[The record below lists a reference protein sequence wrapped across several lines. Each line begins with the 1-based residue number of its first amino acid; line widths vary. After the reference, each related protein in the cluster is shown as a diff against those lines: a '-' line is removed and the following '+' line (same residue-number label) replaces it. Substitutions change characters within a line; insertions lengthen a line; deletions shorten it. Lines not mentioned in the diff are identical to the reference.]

1 MAQAETEKG
10 DALMHL
16 LIILSIFYSGD
27 NAHDYFESA
36 KGDAQ
41 NLIGG
46 IGLSIFNMI
55 HIEYRLEK
63 LI

>member
-1 MAQAETEKG
+1 
-10 DALMHL
+10 MHL

-27 NAHDYFESA
+27 ITHDYFEGI

-63 LI
+63 LS